1 MRILKKR
8 RALNPAEILV
18 FGFGGMILI
27 GAVLLCLP
35 IASTSGES
43 VGFLTALFSSTS
55 AICVTGLTVIEIGT
69 AYTLFGQFVMLVLI
83 QLGGIGFMTATSMVY
98 MLFGRRITLKDRLVI
113 RDSLNESN
121 LQGVVRMTRNVL
133 IVTLISEVAGMLLLS
148 IRFIPEYGVSTG
160 IYYSLFHSV
169 SAFCN
174 AGFDILGLG
183 NSIVSYAKD
192 PLVLGTIMG
201 LIVIG
206 GLGFFVVVELYRK
219 AKHGHKYRF
228 SLHTKIVLIAT
239 GVLLLAGFAFFLAME
254 SGNPKTLGAPGV
266 TDGDK
271 ILGAA
276 FQSVTTRTAG
286 FASIPQA
293 NLTPASKIATVALM
307 FIGASP
313 SGTGGG
319 IKTTTAIMLLALIVT
334 VIRGKNDVVLGK
346 RRINKQLVLR
356 AITIITLATLSVAVV
371 TVLISIFEQH
381 HISVSD
387 ILYEV
392 TSAFG
397 TVGLSCGI
405 TASLS
410 PASQILLILTMFGG
424 RVGFFTVSLALAKRM
439 SRQQSCNFRYPEDK
453 IMIG

>member
-27 GAVLLCLP
+27 GAILLCLP

-55 AICVTGLTVIEIGT
+55 AICVTGLSVIEIGT
-69 AYTLFGQFVMLVLI
+69 AYTLFGQFVMLILI

-98 MLFGRRITLKDRLVI
+98 MLLGRRITLKDRIVI
-113 RDSLNESN
+113 RDSLNESS

-133 IVTLISEVAGMLLLS
+133 VVTLIAEVAGMLLLAL
-148 IRFIPEYGVSTG
+148 RFIPQYGISTG

-183 NSIVSYAKD
+183 NSLVTYAND
-192 PLVLGTIMG
+192 PLVLSTIMT
-201 LIVIG
+201 LIVVG

-219 AKHGHKYRF
+219 ATLGRKYHF

-239 GVLLLAGFAFFLAME
+239 AILLVAGFVFFLAME
-254 SGNPKTLGAPGV
+254 FKNPKTLGAPGMSA
-266 TDGDK
+266 GDK

-286 FASIPQA
+286 FAAIPQA
-293 NLTPASKIATVALM
+293 DLTPASKIGTVALM

-319 IKTTTAIMLLALIVT
+319 IKTTTALLILALVIT
-334 VIRGKNDVVLGK
+334 VIRGKQDVVLAK
-346 RRINKQLVLR
+346 RRINKQLVMR
-356 AITIITLATLSVAVV
+356 AITISTLALLSVAVV
-371 TVLISIFEQH
+371 TVLVSIFEQH
-381 HISVSD
+381 HINVSD

-410 PASQILLILTMFGG
+410 PISQILIMITMFGG

-439 SRQQSCNFRYPEDK
+439 SRQQSCNYRYPEDK
-453 IMIG
+453 VMIG